1 MNCLPFCGNHRRQLF
16 KKRVEIFDKLKRLR
30 CSFLWPNNSLVKFP
44 YLISAAIIEGSTCV
58 RVPPMERRHGCVL
71 SANPRL
77 LSFPSSRARRS
88 IAQSQ
93 LGLRLKNSGFK
104 RLRRS
109 TRDVA
114 TFCKRL
120 AWIPHSRRRS
130 YPMTRLLPLP
140 FQPRPRIRRSFQV
153 RLRVVHRYCMIRICG
168 MALNRAIFHQV
179 EDGAR
184 CSVQRQAAGQLI
196 VAECSRSNRSEGG
209 STDRYLAD
217 RRTIISNRISWAK
230 RGNRQAL
237 RSLFLR
243 RLSLQASRGS
253 THEWRPSGLF

>member
-16 KKRVEIFDKLKRLR
+16 KKRVEISDKLKRLR

-153 RLRVVHRYCMIRICG
+153 RLLLELQPMIFLSSVPRGAAFYCSLTPR
-168 MALNRAIFHQV
+168 LSQ
-179 EDGAR
+179 
-184 CSVQRQAAGQLI
+184 S
-196 VAECSRSNRSEGG
+196 
-209 STDRYLAD
+209 
-217 RRTIISNRISWAK
+217 AK
-230 RGNRQAL
+230 RVGCPLACNTG
-237 RSLFLR
+237 
-243 RLSLQASRGS
+243 RLPIREICQGVLIFRES
-253 THEWRPSGLF
+253 SGLPI